1 MNMEKTIREKKNYA
15 LSRFK
20 VFYEMHRIISFIPLV
35 CILCDI
41 KLQSKERSDNHAY
54 RRGAYSRVDRVGNA
68 QKTV

>member
-1 MNMEKTIREKKNYA
+1 MNMEKTIREKKTT
-15 LSRFK
+15 
-20 VFYEMHRIISFIPLV
+20 IISFIPLV